1 MNKGWDDVEPM
12 LSARRESIGT
22 GRSSVRP
29 ESRMTEMSA
38 KKISQ
43 EEVKQYGK
51 DLQANLFKS
60 IQPKPQLELDSD
72 DENYMQTPT
81 KGNRYEESKTIPG
94 GATPAKDYMIKLQNL
109 KNQAN
114 TDEKREVYQAMEK
127 LAQLDLYDYEKQL
140 PLAMLFRKNED
151 RLIEVV
157 TGGKLTAEEY
167 YDL

>member
-1 MNKGWDDVEPM
+1 
-12 LSARRESIGT
+12 
-22 GRSSVRP
+22 
-29 ESRMTEMSA
+29 
-38 KKISQ
+38 
-43 EEVKQYGK
+43 
-51 DLQANLFKS
+51 
-60 IQPKPQLELDSD
+60 
-72 DENYMQTPT
+72 MQTPK

-94 GATPAKDYMIKLQNL
+94 GATPAKVYMIKLQNL

-151 RLIEVV
+151 RLIEVM
-157 TGGKLTAEEY
+157 TGDKLTPEEY